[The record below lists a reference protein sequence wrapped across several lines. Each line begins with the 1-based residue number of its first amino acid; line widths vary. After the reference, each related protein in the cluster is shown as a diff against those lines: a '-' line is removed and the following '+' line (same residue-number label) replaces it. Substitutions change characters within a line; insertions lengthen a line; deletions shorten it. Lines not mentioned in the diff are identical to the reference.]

1 MKLDYFTLLC
11 PEPISLSIGT
21 IRQPTLRDIGRL
33 TFQKFNMFQV
43 YLKLKPVDY
52 YEKIN
57 ELRGK
62 SEWDSL
68 TDEQKSYIT
77 LFDVILVE
85 DIVRLTYLEIF
96 NFFFVE
102 RVIFRE
108 NLFVI
113 VKTDDYDTPSN
124 DLELSDDNVKG
135 VISNDNLLNVLD
147 ILQQIWCIKSDDALD
162 ENTPVFKNKKAK
174 MLYEKMLKAK
184 ATENKKVELK
194 DYYNLKLPNIIS
206 ATTMKSHGLNI
217 INIWDT
223 TLVQLYD
230 QFKKLQNDDSHYM
243 NAVRVAVWGDEKNQF
258 DPSLWYK
265 NTYDKQNNKGSI

>member
-68 TDEQKSYIT
+68 TDEQKSHIT

-162 ENTPVFKNKKAK
+162 ENKPVFKNKKAIFFSVGFCTHNSTK
-174 MLYEKMLKAK
+174 ILFSKVIYLKG
-184 ATENKKVELK
+184 
-194 DYYNLKLPNIIS
+194 NLFAS
-206 ATTMKSHGLNI
+206 
-217 INIWDT
+217 
-223 TLVQLYD
+223 TLIGVKILI
-230 QFKKLQNDDSHYM
+230 F
-243 NAVRVAVWGDEKNQF
+243 
-258 DPSLWYK
+258 
-265 NTYDKQNNKGSI
+265 

>member
-21 IRQPTLRDIGRL
+21 IKQPTLRDIGKI
-33 TFQKFNMFQV
+33 TFSKFNMFQV
-43 YLKLKPVDY
+43 YLKLKPSDY

-68 TDEQKSYIT
+68 TDEQKSHIT

-124 DLELSDDNVKG
+124 DLNLSDENVKG
-135 VISNDNLLNVLD
+135 VISNDNLLSVLD
-147 ILQQIWCIKSDDALD
+147 ILQQICCIKSDDALD
-162 ENTPVFKNKKAK
+162 ENKPVFKNKKAK
-174 MLYEKMLKAK
+174 RLYEKMLKAK

-206 ATTMKSHGLNI
+206 ATAMKSHGLNI

-223 TLVQLYD
+223 TLFQLYD